1 MPGVTLASQFSVNR
15 LTRFEDAL
23 AAWPGPVSAVVYLM
37 DMSDIDVLIEYFRV
51 AANLERYHRVELAV
65 VAPNFADEERYRY
78 PINQLRNI
86 AIGMIRTTHHLLID
100 ADFVPNR
107 ALYTEVVEK
116 RFAEMWRTDSESS
129 IGTVAAPN
137 PSRTAFV
144 VPCVALVEDYSG
156 AYPETIDELR
166 SLFDRRLAYITDS
179 NAGHGL
185 TADKVFLRSAMIK
198 SSPWYEVCYESQWEP
213 YYILPRTAPAWDER
227 FRNQGGDKQQH
238 ALILNA
244 LHYRFLV
251 LSDVYLYHRDHAKLV
266 WPGGGLVRHENT
278 FNYFKGWMDDMV
290 RDFGV
295 SFRWPHGC
303 ATPLVS
309 EQLRLM
315 EGIGFG

>member
-1 MPGVTLASQFSVNR
+1 MTSFAEDIMELAKQLKRCATGYAHCTYPIVHTIPSTKTRKQQQGQIYAAGYSVATPEHPDGDLNFGASDPEQAKRVHQIIGESLSVDLDDDAMPGVTLASQFSVNR

-185 TADKVFLRSAMIK
+185 TADKVFLRS
-198 SSPWYEVCYESQWEP
+198 C
-213 YYILPRTAPAWDER
+213 
-227 FRNQGGDKQQH
+227 
-238 ALILNA
+238 
-244 LHYRFLV
+244 
-251 LSDVYLYHRDHAKLV
+251 
-266 WPGGGLVRHENT
+266 
-278 FNYFKGWMDDMV
+278 
-290 RDFGV
+290 
-295 SFRWPHGC
+295 
-303 ATPLVS
+303 
-309 EQLRLM
+309 
-315 EGIGFG
+315 